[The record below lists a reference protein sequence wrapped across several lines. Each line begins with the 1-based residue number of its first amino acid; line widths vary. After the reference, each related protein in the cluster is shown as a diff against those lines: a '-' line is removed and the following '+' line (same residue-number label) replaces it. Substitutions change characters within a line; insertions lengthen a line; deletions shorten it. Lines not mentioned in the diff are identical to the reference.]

1 MLHFQNGI
9 INEEE
14 DIMLAIELK
23 LIFIGTISLHVKAIP
38 SYTINP
44 TMEEQI

>member
-1 MLHFQNGI
+1 
-9 INEEE
+9 
-14 DIMLAIELK
+14 MLAIEPK
-23 LIFIGTISLHVKAIP
+23 FIFIGTISLLVKAVP